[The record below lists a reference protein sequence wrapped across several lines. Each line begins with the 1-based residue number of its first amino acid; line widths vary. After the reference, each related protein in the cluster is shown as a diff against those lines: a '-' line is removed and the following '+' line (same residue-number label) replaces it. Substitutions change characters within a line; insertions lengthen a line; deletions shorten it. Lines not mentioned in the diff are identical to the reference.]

1 MTAIAAGAVFTLV
14 LGDGPQWPAVAAIL
28 GVTGQV
34 GDLYVSKLKRRAGF
48 DDSGAIFPGH
58 GGMLDRLD
66 SLSFNL
72 IALGLAGVALY

>member
-1 MTAIAAGAVFTLV
+1 MGI
-14 LGDGPQWPAVAAIL
+14 
-28 GVTGQV
+28 TGQV
-34 GDLYVSKLKRRAGF
+34 GDLYVSMLKRRAGF

-72 IALGLAGVALY
+72 IVVGMAGVAFL